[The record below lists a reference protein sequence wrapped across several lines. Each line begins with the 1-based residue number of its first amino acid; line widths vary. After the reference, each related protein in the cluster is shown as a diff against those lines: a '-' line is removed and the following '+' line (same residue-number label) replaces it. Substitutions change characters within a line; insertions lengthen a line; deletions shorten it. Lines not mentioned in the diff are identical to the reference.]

1 MNVSG
6 KAIGAGGQGFSAEF
20 RIEGLDET
28 LAALRSLDRDV
39 YAGLVRGMKTIGELI
54 AADADAGAPLDA
66 KGGYG
71 SRMTMRGNRVGVK
84 VFAKAGS
91 VAGRNAAI
99 FEFAGTRMQ
108 SRMGGPITA
117 QGAAMVRWLD
127 GFDKPGRF
135 LWGAWDKNKG
145 RAEMQIRA
153 LMAEAERVCQERL
166 RAAGE
171 AF

>member
-1 MNVSG
+1 
-6 KAIGAGGQGFSAEF
+6 
-20 RIEGLDET
+20 
-28 LAALRSLDRDV
+28 
-39 YAGLVRGMKTIGELI
+39 
-54 AADADAGAPLDA
+54 
-66 KGGYG
+66 
-71 SRMTMRGNRVGVK
+71 
-84 VFAKAGS
+84 
-91 VAGRNAAI
+91 
-99 FEFAGTRMQ
+99 MQ
-108 SRMGGPITA
+108 SRMGGPITP

-127 GFDKPGRF
+127 GFNKPGRF